1 MIQHLA
7 LPDTDGFTHQ
17 QAPLLNILLFF
28 PLLFLLTNG
37 SMSIAS
43 DKESGWLGRLRKY
56 LKMSQ

>member
-37 SMSIAS
+37 TMNIAS
-43 DKESGWLGRLRKY
+43 DKVSGWLG
-56 LKMSQ
+56 